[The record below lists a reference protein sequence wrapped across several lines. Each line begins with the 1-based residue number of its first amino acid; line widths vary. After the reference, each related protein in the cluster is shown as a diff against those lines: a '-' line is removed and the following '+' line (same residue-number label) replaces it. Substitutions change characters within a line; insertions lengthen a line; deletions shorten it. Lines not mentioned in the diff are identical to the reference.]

1 MLGLSDWKQ
10 KQEQLERK
18 DSNGERR
25 RWVGQMETVN
35 QEEMPEIKSTNR

>member
-1 MLGLSDWKQ
+1 MLELSDWEQ
-10 KQEQLERK
+10 KQERLERK

-25 RWVGQMETVN
+25 QWVGQMETVN